1 MFKTSQVIAFK
12 NAIESISTLVQDV
25 NLIITPDSGISIREM
40 DKTGKIL
47 VSVKFEKENFDSF
60 TFTEKLVV
68 GIDLVALSKCL
79 KCCCASDIVEV
90 SFGDP
95 NREKA
100 SLSSAAAGN
109 GTFSGQ
115 GQTTVCFKYAK
126 STKTFTLK
134 NLTIPV
140 SDKVISP
147 VFFDYKVCISSSIFN
162 TWCKNLH
169 ANCERVI
176 MTTGPDSIVFAG
188 SSDVGTIEFG
198 LTVGRDL
205 EIITSEDA
213 NGAVSGCYDLKFF
226 LLFSKCCGLSD
237 DTIIFV
243 KNDYPLVLQYTL
255 QSLGELKLCLQL

>member
-12 NAIESISTLVQDV
+12 NAIESISSLVQDV

-68 GIDLVALSKCL
+68 GIDLVAFAKCL

-90 SFGDP
+90 SFG
-95 NREKA
+95 
-100 SLSSAAAGN
+100 SC
-109 GTFSGQ
+109 
-115 GQTTVCFKYAK
+115 TTVCFKYGK

-176 MTTGPDSIVFAG
+176 MTTSSDGLLFAG

>member
-90 SFGDP
+90 SFG
-95 NREKA
+95 
-100 SLSSAAAGN
+100 GC
-109 GTFSGQ
+109 
-115 GQTTVCFKYAK
+115 TTVCFKYAK

>member
-12 NAIESISTLVQDV
+12 NAIESISTLVQDA
-25 NLIITPDSGISIREM
+25 NLIITPETGISIREM

-68 GIDLVALSKCL
+68 GIDLVALAKCL

-90 SFGDP
+90 WLGDKIVVKF
-95 NREKA
+95 NYGK
-100 SLSSAAAGN
+100 SS
-109 GTFSGQ
+109 
-115 GQTTVCFKYAK
+115 
-126 STKTFTLK
+126 KTFTLK

-140 SDKVISP
+140 SDKIISP
-147 VFFDYKVCISSSIFN
+147 VFFDYKVSISSNVFN
-162 TWCKNLH
+162 PWCKNLH

-176 MTTGPDSIVFAG
+176 MTTSADGLLFAG
-188 SSDVGTIEFG
+188 SSDVGTVEFG
-198 LTVGRDL
+198 LAVGRDL
-205 EIITSEDA
+205 EIIASEDA
-213 NGAVSGCYDLKFF
+213 TGPVSGCYDLKFF
-226 LLFSKCCGLSD
+226 LLFSKCSGLSD
-237 DTIIFV
+237 DTVIFV